1 MRFVGLLAWA
11 VATTA
16 AGATSSLDIADLMA
30 KLSAVDVSV
39 VTFEETRHF
48 AVMSAPVVRR
58 GTLRYERPDRLEM
71 QVVTPFPETVEIAG
85 SRIRIESPDGRREW
99 SLAAQPVALAWIEAI
114 RASLAGDVATLAR
127 LFRITLTGTSAS
139 WRLHLEPLD
148 ARVATTLA
156 HVEVR
161 GREAQLSTIEIVDRQ
176 GDRVVIKLEP
186 VQRRPQ

>member
-1 MRFVGLLAWA
+1 VGGRDHSGRCNVVARHRRSHGEAFGGRCERRHVRGDSPFRRDVRTCRTAWH
-11 VATTA
+11 A
-16 AGATSSLDIADLMA
+16 ALRAPGSPRDAG
-30 KLSAVDVSV
+30 
-39 VTFEETRHF
+39 RHAF
-48 AVMSAPVVRR
+48 SRD
-58 GTLRYERPDRLEM
+58 GGDS
-71 QVVTPFPETVEIAG
+71 G